1 MYSFDPQTSDPLNP
15 RMPASFA
22 AGADSDGPGM
32 LPLAWEEPEV
42 VEEQAAPVEDPIQL
56 YLNEIGQ
63 VALLTAAQEVSLAQ
77 RIEAGKA
84 ARAELDDERYASH
97 AERSAL
103 EQGIADGQ
111 QARQELIQANLRLV
125 VSVAKKY
132 IGHQL
137 SFLDLVQE
145 GNLGLMRAVEKFD
158 WRKGNRFSTYATWW
172 IRQSVSRSLAEHGRL
187 IRLPVHLGEMIG
199 QVRRTMH
206 QLEQTLERPPSPDE
220 IATAL
225 GITPRKVKRL
235 LTAAIT
241 PLSLE
246 QPVGP
251 DGDTFIG
258 EMLADDEQRTPVEQ
272 ATQHLLY
279 QDIHAAL
286 GTLPERERKVLQLRY
301 GLMDGKR
308 RTLEEVGAAFGITRE
323 RTRQIEAEAMRHL
336 RAPEWE
342 LRLGGYLD

>member
-1 MYSFDPQTSDPLNP
+1 MRMVPIHTSERRKTVEQVPGAWQQAEPTAADLAE
-15 RMPASFA
+15 ASA
-22 AGADSDGPGM
+22 
-32 LPLAWEEPEV
+32 
-42 VEEQAAPVEDPIQL
+42 QVEDTTPLDDSIQM

-63 VALLTAAQEVSLAQ
+63 VQLLIAAQEVSIAQ
-77 RIEAGKA
+77 RMERGHA
-84 ARAELDDERYASH
+84 ARAELNLEHYATGDERQ
-97 AERSAL
+97 AL
-103 EQGIADGQ
+103 EAAITDG
-111 QARQELIQANLRLV
+111 ALGRQELIQANLRLV
-125 VSVAKKY
+125 VSVAKRY
-132 IGHQL
+132 IGHQM

-199 QVRRTMH
+199 QVRRVMH
-206 QLEQTLERPPSPDE
+206 QLEQTLERPATHEE
-220 IATAL
+220 IAEAL
-225 GITPRKVKRL
+225 GITTRKVKRL

-246 QPVGP
+246 QPVGAE
-251 DGDTFIG
+251 GDTYIG
-258 EMLADDEQRTPVEQ
+258 EMLADSEEHTPVEL

-279 QDIHAAL
+279 QDIHEAL
-286 GTLPERERKVLQLRY
+286 RTLPERERKVLQLRY

-308 RTLEEVGAAFGITRE
+308 RTLEEVGATFGITRE

-342 LRLGGYLD
+342 QRLGGYLD